1 MRTFNVPAKM
11 YRSTFQEIIKMGR
24 SSPQL
29 TLLGIGVAGLSAAAF
44 LMLLLVAVLA

>member
-11 YRSTFQEIIKMGR
+11 YRSTFQETIKMGR